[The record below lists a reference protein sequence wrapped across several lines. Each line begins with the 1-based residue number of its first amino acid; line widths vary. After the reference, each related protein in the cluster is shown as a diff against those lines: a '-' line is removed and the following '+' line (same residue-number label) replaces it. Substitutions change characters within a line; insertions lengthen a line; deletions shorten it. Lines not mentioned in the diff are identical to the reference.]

1 MTTRKED
8 ETYLELATRM
18 EYFME
23 KWLTSCTSVKDVKQ
37 RFVIEQ
43 FLTSLST
50 DIRIWVR
57 EKVNRRYVLKLES
70 WHTLL

>member
-8 ETYLELATRM
+8 ETYLEVATRT
-18 EYFME
+18 EDFME
-23 KWLTSCTSVKDVKQ
+23 KWLISCTSVKDVEQ

-57 EKVNRRYVLKLES
+57 EKVN
-70 WHTLL
+70 